1 MVWGERSDG
10 GRPVATT
17 SAVLGRRTCAL
28 VAVGSAAVHGLMLGS
43 STNPALAILV
53 VAMIGACLYCA
64 RDLWT
69 VGSPR
74 AWVLVAVM
82 NLGMVAVHWSVHS
95 PVASLA
101 SVPGHHHTDVISAV
115 ALPAPALMTVA
126 TTLSV
131 LEAVAATAVLYVQ
144 SRGRAV
150 SLARP
155 SAA

>member
-1 MVWGERSDG
+1 MGSAA
-10 GRPVATT
+10 ATT

-28 VAVGSAAVHGLMLGS
+28 VAVCSAAVHGLMLGRS
-43 STNPALAILV
+43 ANAALAVLL
-53 VAMIGACLYCA
+53 VAMMGVCLFCA

-74 AWVLVAVM
+74 AWCLVAVM
-82 NLGMVAVHWSVHS
+82 NLGMIALHW
-95 PVASLA
+95 
-101 SVPGHHHTDVISAV
+101 SVPGHQHAV
-115 ALPAPALMTVA
+115 AASFSGAPTASTLMTVA

-131 LEAVAATAVLYVQ
+131 LEAVVATAVLYVQ

-150 SLARP
+150 SLASP